1 MIAKFVTDKRPI
13 IEVTINGRKAYMLVD
28 TGASIGVI
36 DSRRL
41 DEYGVGMGSS
51 LGGTTTGVGGSQEE
65 VRHTKNCMV
74 EVGGI
79 NLYQFVTFDLSSV
92 ASSIERETG
101 IKISGIIGTTQIKMS
116 EMKIDLDNGYIK
128 IGY

>member
-13 IEVTINGRKAYMLVD
+13 IEVSINGKRAYMLVD

-36 DSRRL
+36 DSRVL
-41 DEYGVGMGSS
+41 GKYGVGKGSEMGGSV
-51 LGGTTTGVGGSQEE
+51 TGVGGIQED
-65 VRHTKNCMV
+65 VCHTKNCTV
-74 EVGGI
+74 DVGGVK
-79 NLYQFVTFDLSSV
+79 LYQFVTFNISSV
-92 ASSIERETG
+92 ADSIERETG
-101 IKISGIIGTTQIKMS
+101 IEIDGIIGTTQIKMS

>member
-13 IEVTINGRKAYMLVD
+13 IEVLINGNKAYMLVD

-36 DSRRL
+36 DSRVL
-41 DEYGVGMGSS
+41 GKYGVGKGSAMAGS
-51 LGGTTTGVGGSQEE
+51 VTGVGGRQED
-65 VRHTKNCMV
+65 VCHTKNCTV
-74 EVGGI
+74 DVGGVK
-79 NLYQFVTFDLSSV
+79 LYQFVTFNLSSV
-92 ASSIERETG
+92 ADSISRETG
-101 IKISGIIGTTQIKMS
+101 IDIAGIIGTTQIKMS

>member
-1 MIAKFVTDKRPI
+1 MIVKFVTNKRPI
-13 IEVTINGRKAYMLVD
+13 IEVTINKKKAYMLID

-36 DSRRL
+36 DKHQLTYYNIERGKAL
-41 DEYGVGMGSS
+41 N
-51 LGGTTTGVGGSQEE
+51 TTIVGVGGNQENIYYI
-65 VRHTKNCMV
+65 KNCNV
-74 EVGGI
+74 DISGI
-79 NLYQFVTFDLSSV
+79 KLYQFVTFDISSV
-92 ASSIERETG
+92 RDSIESETD

>member
-36 DSRRL
+36 DSLRL

-51 LGGTTTGVGGSQEE
+51 LGGTVTGVGGSQEE
-65 VRHTKNCMV
+65 VRHTKNCTV
-74 EVGGI
+74 DVGGVK
-79 NLYQFVTFDLSSV
+79 LYQFVTFNLSSV

>member
-36 DSRRL
+36 DSLRL

-51 LGGTTTGVGGSQEE
+51 LGGTVTGVGGSQEE
-65 VRHTKNCMV
+65 VRHTKNCTV
-74 EVGGI
+74 DVGGVKM
-79 NLYQFVTFDLSSV
+79 YQFVTFNLSSV
-92 ASSIERETG
+92 SDSIERETG

>member
-13 IEVTINGRKAYMLVD
+13 IEVAINGKKAYMLVD

-36 DSRRL
+36 DSLRL

-51 LGGTTTGVGGSQEE
+51 LGGTVTGVGGSQEE
-65 VRHTKNCMV
+65 VRHTKNCTV
-74 EVGGI
+74 DVGGVK
-79 NLYQFVTFDLSSV
+79 LYQFVTFNLSSV

-101 IKISGIIGTTQIKMS
+101 IEISGIIGTTQIKMS

>member
-13 IEVTINGRKAYMLVD
+13 IEVTINGVKAYMLVD

-36 DSRRL
+36 DSRVL
-41 DEYGVGMGSS
+41 GKYGVGKGSAMAGS
-51 LGGTTTGVGGSQEE
+51 VTGVGGSQEE
-65 VRHTKNCMV
+65 VFHTKNCTV
-74 EVGGI
+74 DVGGVK
-79 NLYQFVTFDLSSV
+79 LYQFVTFNFSSV

-101 IKISGIIGTTQIKMS
+101 IRISGIIGTTQIRMS